1 MKRILIV
8 LIALMIVRFS
18 TAQSVGINATG
29 AAPNASAMLD
39 LTSTSKG
46 LLVPRVALTA
56 TNAAGPVASPATGLL
71 VYNTATAG
79 SAPNNVVPGYYYW
92 NGTWWVAFSAPSST
106 GWSLTGNSGL
116 NQATNFVGTID
127 DKAVVFKSF
136 NNSFLEFGNRGT
148 LGLTQVLPDY
158 TNATE
163 KVTYVRS
170 ALQFEAPAANSYK
183 PKMFTDADGN
193 FRLKGSAAGTDLFE
207 FGSTGSSDNGGFE
220 FIIGDEGDE
229 YLSFKS
235 YHYITGMSE
244 IMRLQSGRM
253 SVGSTSFNATNPEK
267 LLIDAGVTTS
277 YNLMTGKGS
286 IDNYLQINV
295 QNSAATGS
303 ASSDIVATANNGS
316 ESANFIDMGINSGSY
331 TNTGLPVL
339 GGANTAYL
347 YATGNDFVIGNG
359 TATKPI
365 RFFAGGFASTD
376 ERMRISGT
384 GDVAIGSTTFNATYP
399 EAFLV
404 DAGTTTSV
412 NAIVGKGSINSYL
425 QLNIQNLSSGTSSSS
440 DVVATADNGSETT
453 HYVDMGING
462 STNSSGV
469 MGGANDAYLYNIGQN
484 LLIATGTASKSLI
497 FMTGGTAEATN
508 ERMRID
514 GTGNV
519 GVGTNSPNSTLEV
532 NGSIGRAITRTS
544 TNITL
549 NATHYTVILNNGT
562 TPTVTLPAAAASNA
576 RRMYIIMNQ
585 TNAARTISSYRDFT
599 NTGVTTIAAN
609 SRITIQSDGT
619 NWYRIQ

>member
-8 LIALMIVRFS
+8 LIALIMVRFS

-29 AAPNASAMLD
+29 AAPNASAMLE

-56 TNAAGPVASPATGLL
+56 TNAAGPVASPETGLL

-79 SAPNNVVPGYYYW
+79 SAPNNVAPGYYYW
-92 NGTWWVAFSAPSST
+92 NGTWWVAFSAPAAT

-116 NQATNFVGTID
+116 NAATNFVGTTD
-127 DKAVVFKSF
+127 DKAVVIKSF
-136 NNSFLEFGNRGT
+136 NNSFLEIGNRGT
-148 LGLTQVLPDY
+148 LGLTQALPDY
-158 TNATE
+158 TNAAE
-163 KVTYVRS
+163 MVTYVRS
-170 ALQFEAPAANSYK
+170 ALQFEAPAADYYK
-183 PKMFTDADGN
+183 PMMFTNTDGN
-193 FRLKGSAAGTDLFE
+193 FRLKGSSAGTDLFE
-207 FGSTGSSDNGGFE
+207 IGSTGTSDNGGFE
-220 FIIGDEGDE
+220 FIIGDNGDE
-229 YLSFKS
+229 FLSFKS
-235 YHYITGMSE
+235 YHYINGLSE
-244 IMRLQSGRM
+244 IMRLQNGRM
-253 SVGSTSFNATNPEK
+253 SIGSTSFNAANPEK
-267 LLIDAGVTTS
+267 LLVDAGVTTS

-295 QNSAATGS
+295 QNNSATGS
-303 ASSDIVATANNGS
+303 ASSDIVATANNGN
-316 ESANFIDMGINSGSY
+316 ESVNFIDMGINSGSY

-347 YATGNDFVIGNG
+347 YTTGNDLVIGNG
-359 TATKPI
+359 TATRPI
-365 RFFAGGFASTD
+365 RFFSGGFATTD

-384 GDVAIGSTTFNATYP
+384 GDVAIGSTTFNATNP

-425 QLNIQNLSSGTSSSS
+425 QLNIQNLSNGTNSSS

-453 HYVDMGING
+453 NYVDMGING
-462 STNSSGV
+462 STNTSGV
-469 MGGANDAYLYNIGQN
+469 MGGANDAYFYNVGQN
-484 LLIATGTASKSLI
+484 LLIATGTANTSLV
-497 FMTGGTAEATN
+497 FMTGGTSEATH

-519 GVGTNSPNSTLEV
+519 GIGTNSPNSTLDV
-532 NGSIGRAITRTS
+532 NGSMAKAITRTS
-544 TNITL
+544 ANITL
-549 NATHYTVILNNGT
+549 NATHYTVILNSGS
-562 TPTVTLPAAAASNA
+562 TPTVTLPAAAAGNA
-576 RRMYIIMNQ
+576 RRMYVILNQ

-599 NTGVTTIAAN
+599 NSAVTTIAAN